1 MTSWPSWIIGKIQKK
16 WMNYGECSIAFA
28 ESLKTAENQIH
39 NSSAKKVCQFFQN
52 ANESKRM
59 RKRELNKI
67 T

>member
-1 MTSWPSWIIGKIQKK
+1 
-16 WMNYGECSIAFA
+16 MNYGECSIAFA